1 MNENPYRRESS
12 YAERYRDQRFATGHG
27 PRTDQRERQ
36 AVRTLLTA
44 APSQAGPWLDMP
56 SGAGRMSAELPG
68 PVLQID
74 RNPQMLRASSAA
86 GDRVCGSA
94 LALPLADN
102 SCAGV
107 LCCRLLQHLGVRAD
121 RLRVLS
127 EIRRVSRGS
136 VILSFFDAHSLLH
149 LRRTLRRALGKNRSG
164 RSAISRRQLR
174 LDLAE
179 AGLEPVRWLPL
190 QRFVAEQTFVLCRDC
205 N

>member
-1 MNENPYRRESS
+1 MNENPYFREPE
-12 YAERYRDQRFATGHG
+12 YAERYRNQRFATGHG

-36 AVRTLLTA
+36 ALRALLAA
-44 APSQAGPWLDMP
+44 APAQQGPWLDMP

-74 RNPQMLRASSAA
+74 RDPEMLRASTAP
-86 GDRVCGSA
+86 GGRLCGSA
-94 LALPLADN
+94 LSLPLADGLF
-102 SCAGV
+102 AGV

-121 RLRVLS
+121 RVRVLS
-127 EIRRVSRGS
+127 EIRRVNRGS

-149 LRRTLRRALGKNRSG
+149 LRRTLRRALGKKRSG
-164 RSAISRRQLR
+164 RSAISRRQLG

-190 QRFVAEQTFVLCRDC
+190 QRFVAEQTFVLCRNRD
-205 N
+205 